1 MALAAVLGSAGPF
14 LLMNYWQRFITTTEA
29 GLLYSFSPVMAALTE
44 TFLPAPLSR
53 WIGIDY
59 ANQPL
64 TFSLIIGGALILG
77 ANVVIQLWPQEKV

>member
-1 MALAAVLGSAGPF
+1 
-14 LLMNYWQRFITTTEA
+14 
-29 GLLYSFSPVMAALTE
+29 LLYSFSPVMAAVTE

-64 TFSLIIGGALILG
+64 TISLVTGGALILG
-77 ANVVIQLWPQEKV
+77 ANVVIQLWPQEAACRGASAPLKVES